1 MTKSQLVESVQARA
15 GLTRKQSADAVDA
28 VIDTVQEVL
37 GRGGEVALTG
47 FGRFSVAERGARQG
61 KHPRTGEPMEIAATR
76 VPKFAPASGL
86 KQAVRPE

>member
-1 MTKSQLVESVQARA
+1 MTKSQLVDSVQTRT

-28 VIDTVQEVL
+28 LLDTVQEVL

-47 FGRFSVAERGARQG
+47 FGRFSVSERAA
-61 KHPRTGEPMEIAATR
+61 RTGKNPSSGEPIEIAATR

-86 KQAVRPE
+86 KQAVRP